1 MTDRT
6 SPKDTASLFAI
17 FLRLGFTAFGGP
29 IAHLA
34 YFQHE
39 FVEKRQWMTAQAYG
53 QLVALCQF
61 LPGPTS
67 SQVGMAIG
75 YQHSGYR
82 GALQAWLGFTLPSAG
97 MMLLAALALPLLQAL
112 SQSSNSLGHLF
123 PQLLHHLGLLAMA
136 VVLHAVWG
144 MQRSLCPDMA
154 RRALAVVTAVF
165 LSLYHASLA
174 TWGWMLLLACVLW
187 AWYRWRIAVPSSR
200 AASSKSC
207 TPDKHEPFGADASH
221 IAMSCNHGAAPLS
234 PWRQSAPF
242 LGSFVLL
249 LALAF
254 YLKPSPILNAANAS
268 AEFAQTLVNPFNSPR
283 TEHGM
288 TKPSEAPPL
297 ALSHEGLAGMLASSM
312 YRSGALVIG
321 GGHVILPLLQQELTQ
336 TQPHTSTT
344 LELTGRSQAGT
355 APSPMPPPFVSDST
369 LLAGYALMQALPGPL
384 FNLSAFVGATASL
397 NRNTLPTNA
406 PATATVSPDTAL
418 RPTMT
423 APASSTSPLTT
434 SPLTASPLTASPLAT
449 SSMSDAVFTK
459 TPASSTTATISW
471 QTISWQS
478 VVFSM
483 GFASIAV
490 VAIFLPGFLL
500 LFAAWPWWQHWQ
512 HRADLSYVMQG
523 LSAAIVGL
531 MVAAL
536 IGPIQTH
543 SIEQATDYLWVL
555 LGFLLLHKIAAW
567 QLVLLTVL
575 CSGSYSLL

>member
-1 MTDRT
+1 LLSCYGLFMTDTT

-144 MQRSLCPDMA
+144 MQRSLCPDMP

-165 LSLYHASLA
+165 LSLYHANLA

-187 AWYRWRIAVPSSR
+187 AWYRWRIVVPSSS
-200 AASSKSC
+200 AASTKTC
-207 TPDKHEPFGADASH
+207 TPDKHEPLGADVAR
-221 IAMSCNHGAAPLS
+221 ITMSCKHGAAPLS

-283 TEHGM
+283 AEHGM

-336 TQPHTSTT
+336 TQPHSSTT

-355 APSPMPPPFVSDST
+355 SPSPMPPPFVSDST

-423 APASSTSPLTT
+423 APASSTSPLT
-434 SPLTASPLTASPLAT
+434 ASPLAT
-449 SSMSDAVFTK
+449 SPLTAAGMNDAVFTK
-459 TPASSTTATISW
+459 TAASSTTATISW
-471 QTISWQS
+471 QS
-478 VVFSM
+478 VAFSM

-512 HRADLSYVMQG
+512 HRADLRYVMQG

-543 SIEQATDYLWVL
+543 SIQQTTDYLWVL

-567 QLVLLTVL
+567 QLVLLVVL